1 MTSPAD
7 PPSIEWSLDALAREI
22 GNVRVQG
29 DGSRLVHGVR
39 HDSRAV
45 HPGDLFVARK
55 GEKSDGLKFVPN
67 AVAQG
72 ATAVL
77 VQEDHIPSSCEV
89 PLLIARDVRVA
100 ISAAADAIY
109 DHPGRALHVAGITGT
124 NGKTTTSYLAQA
136 AIDGAGGRTAVIG
149 TLGARFR
156 DFSVSSGHTTPEADD
171 LVRMTAHLRDAGA
184 THLVMEVSSHALAQ
198 HRADAMR
205 YRVAAFTNL
214 TQDHLDFH
222 GTMAA
227 YAEAKALLFTE
238 RKPDTAAIVVDDPF
252 GVELAS
258 RARCPVLRVSR
269 NPSMGAE
276 IHPIGLVH
284 HDSKGI
290 RCDVATP
297 TGPVRIESTLVGD
310 HNLHNLLLALA
321 IACSFGLPAEAAAKA
336 LSSDIAVPGRLERCD
351 GPGDDVIV
359 LVDYAHTPDALERA
373 LVAVRKVSKGR
384 VLCVFGCG
392 GDRDRAKRPLM
403 GAIAGRAS
411 DLAVLTNDNPRS
423 EAPQA
428 ILDAVLQGL
437 EGHEAEVIVEP
448 DRARAIDIAISRA
461 QPGEVVLIAGKGHE
475 PYQIVGTEIRHFDDR
490 EEARRALAERRQAG
504 ARRNG

>member
-7 PPSIEWSLDALAREI
+7 PPSIQWSLDALAREI
-22 GNVRVQG
+22 GGVGVRG
-29 DGSRLVHGVR
+29 DGTRLVHGVR

-45 HPGDLFVARK
+45 RPGDLFVARK
-55 GEKSDGLKFVPN
+55 GEKTDGLQYIQA
-67 AVAQG
+67 AVAHG

-77 VQEDHIPSSCEV
+77 VQYDHVPETCAV

-100 ISAAADAIY
+100 LSAAASAVY
-109 DHPGRALHVAGITGT
+109 DHPGRSLHVAGITGT
-124 NGKTTTSYLAQA
+124 NGKTTTSYLARA

-156 DFSVSSGHTTPEADD
+156 DLSLSSGHTTPEADD
-171 LVRMTAHLRDAGA
+171 LVRMVANLRDAGA

-238 RKPDTAAIVVDDPF
+238 HKPDSAAIVIDDAF
-252 GVELAS
+252 GLELAG
-258 RARCPVLRVSR
+258 RARCPVMRVSR
-269 NPSMGAE
+269 DPATGAE
-276 IHPIGLVH
+276 IHPIGAVH
-284 HDSKGI
+284 HDARGI
-290 RCDVATP
+290 CCDVATP
-297 TGPVRIESTLVGD
+297 SGPVRIESTLVGD

-321 IACSFGLPAEAAAKA
+321 IACCFGLPAEAAANA
-336 LSSDIAVPGRLERCD
+336 LSSDISVPGRLERCD
-351 GPGDDVIV
+351 GPDDDVIV

-373 LVAVRKVSKGR
+373 LMAVREVSKGR

-392 GDRDRAKRPLM
+392 GDRDRAKRPVM
-403 GAIAGRAS
+403 GRIAGHAS
-411 DLAVLTNDNPRS
+411 DVAVLTNDNPRS
-423 EAPQA
+423 EAPEA
-428 ILDAVLQGL
+428 ILEAVLEGL
-437 EGHEAEVIVEP
+437 KGHAAEVIVEP
-448 DRARAIDIAISRA
+448 DRARAIDLAISRA
-461 QPGEVVLIAGKGHE
+461 NPGEVVLIAGKGHE
-475 PYQIVGTEIRHFDDR
+475 PYQIIGTEVRHFDDR
-490 EEARRALAERRQAG
+490 EEARRALAERRQSR
-504 ARRNG
+504 ARRQG